1 MLREI
6 KLYGSLAKFV
16 GHKTLK
22 AEIASAAEAVRFLVA
37 NFPGL
42 EQHMADQH
50 YKVLVGDG
58 ALTIDELHYPSGQ
71 QQIKIVPVMAGAG
84 GNVTTILAGVALVAL
99 SFVSFGAG
107 TAFAGVAGST
117 LFGGAAAAGIG
128 STLLL
133 GVGASL
139 ILGGVAGLLTP
150 TPTITQPKVGKNS
163 DSDPSKSYAFSG
175 IQNTSRQGVPI
186 PIIFGEVV
194 TGSIVISAGID
205 IDEEIG

>member
-6 KLYGSLAKFV
+6 RLYGKLAKFV

-22 AEIASAAEAVRFLVA
+22 AEISNAAEAMRFLLA

-42 EQHMADQH
+42 DQHMADQH

-58 ALTIDELHYPSGQ
+58 ALTLDELHYPSGQ
-71 QQIKIVPVMAGAG
+71 QQIKIVPVVVGAG
-84 GNVTTILAGVALVAL
+84 GNVGTILAGVALVAL

-107 TAFAGVAGST
+107 TAFAGVGGST
-117 LFGGAAAAGIG
+117 LFGGTAAAGIG
-128 STLLL
+128 STLLF

-139 ILGGVAGLLTP
+139 VLGGVAGLLSP
-150 TPTITQPKVGKNS
+150 TPMTPNIGKDS
-163 DSDPSKSYAFSG
+163 DSDPRKSYSFSG

-186 PIIFGEVV
+186 PLIYGEVI

-205 IDEEIG
+205 VARETD